1 MQIHKNAKAINL
13 KKHFLRANQHL
24 LLVDIYVA
32 YTPTVDLSLLIMMVG
47 HGLQDVFVIQ
57 GVM

>member
-1 MQIHKNAKAINL
+1 MKTHKNAKAINL
-13 KKHFLRANQHL
+13 KHFLRANQYL

-32 YTPTVDLSLLIMMVG
+32 YTPTVDLSWLIMIVG

-57 GVM
+57 GVT